1 MSLTDLN
8 LAEWAG
14 LLGGCL
20 AAVLAADLVLRAAT
34 DRLTARR
41 HVQPEF

>member
-1 MSLTDLN
+1 MSLTDLH

-20 AAVLAADLVLRAAT
+20 AAALVADLVLRAAT
-34 DRLTARR
+34 DRLTALRR
-41 HVQPEF
+41 VQPES